1 MLKEIL
7 KIKKGSPSY
16 LGQIEIDGKP
26 FELPNGILNKMVTG
40 CGATTLAIED
50 NCKTIVCSPR
60 VKLLDNKSVQHK
72 NTLLVKGGVNKTTIG
87 KYIEE
92 TPIPK
97 ILVTYDSLYKVID
110 CIDDYSGWRVV
121 VDEFQC
127 ILNDASFKADT
138 EIKLLEKLNSFPY
151 VTYLS
156 ATPILDKYLEQIEFF
171 KDMPYIELDWE
182 DKELVEV
189 HRTQVNEP
197 LVAAQNIVLSYM
209 RGEYPVLPT
218 PDGELVE
225 SKEAVI
231 FLNSVTSI
239 VNIIKNT
246 KLKPEQVNIIVA
258 NNDDNDAIIKK
269 LGEGYGNGTI
279 PLKGEPHKLIT
290 MCTSTAYMGV
300 DFYSECAST
309 FVISDCT
316 KINTSIDIST
326 ELSQIAGRQ
335 RLKTNPFRKHIFFY
349 YNTMAGAYSEEEFE
363 ENIKNKCELSQ
374 LEVDFYNKA
383 PEMLKTKFITD
394 NIRNRQ
400 ILGYLESYTMWNEST
415 KQFEFNKLAQL
426 SDRFAYDVQHYNY
439 QNGVIV
445 QKLLEE
451 SRKFDTSSAEA
462 IETYKTTVAHS
473 IRNTAFA
480 DRMKEYCEY
489 RRAGGLCANVAAQ
502 SLYHKY
508 PELKTYY
515 DVLGEETIK
524 ELSYQESN
532 LKDEYAFQIKRDD
545 VQTRID
551 MRFKDGDRLSN
562 VELKARIQCIYEEQG
577 LNKRAKGADIKRFGY
592 NTKAIKITLP
602 SGERVNGV
610 ELKKVA

>member
-1 MLKEIL
+1 MEKKII
-7 KIKKGSPSY
+7 KIKAGCQY
-16 LGQIEIDGKP
+16 LSEVEIDGKP
-26 FELPNGILNKMVTG
+26 FELPNGILNKMLTG
-40 CGATTLAIED
+40 CGGTTLALKSEY
-50 NCKTIVCSPR
+50 NTIICSPR
-60 VKLLDNKSVQHK
+60 VKLLDNKKEQFPSA
-72 NTLLVKGGVNKTTIG
+72 LLVKGGVSKTLVG
-87 KYIEE
+87 GYIAEN
-92 TPIPK
+92 PLSK

-110 CIDDYSGWRVV
+110 CIEDFSKWRVV

-138 EIKLLEKLNSFPY
+138 EIKLLERLKTLPY

-156 ATPILDKYLEQIEFF
+156 ATPILDKYLEQIDFF
-171 KDMPYIELDWE
+171 DDIPYIELDWE
-182 DKELVEV
+182 DKELVEI
-189 HRTQVNEP
+189 HRFQVNEP
-197 LVAAQNIVLSYM
+197 LVAAQNLVLSYM
-209 RGEYPVLPT
+209 RGEYPVLVV
-218 PDGELVE
+218 DNEEVQ

-258 NNDDNDAIIKK
+258 NNDDNDTIIKK
-269 LGEGYGNGTI
+269 LGENYANGRI
-279 PLKGEPHKLIT
+279 PQKGEPHKLIT

-309 FVISDCT
+309 FVISDCRRV
-316 KINTSIDIST
+316 NTSVDIAT

-349 YNTMAGAYSEEEFE
+349 YNTMAGAFTQEEFE
-363 ENIKNKCELSQ
+363 KCIQDKCELTQ
-374 LEVDFYNKA
+374 QEVDYYNMA
-383 PEMLKTKFITD
+383 PEMLKSKFAND

-400 ILGYLESYTMWNEST
+400 ILGYSETYTMWNENT
-415 KQFEFNKLAQL
+415 KRFEFNKLAQV

-473 IRNTAFA
+473 IRNTAFIE
-480 DRMKEYCEY
+480 RMKEYCEY
-489 RRAGGLCANVAAQ
+489 RREGGLFSNIRSR
-502 SLYHKY
+502 SLSSKY

-515 DVLGEETIK
+515 DVLGEDTIRA
-524 ELSYQESN
+524 LSYQESN
-532 LKDEYAFQIKRDD
+532 LKDEYAFVTKRND
-545 VQTRID
+545 VQNRID

-577 LNKRAKGADIKRFGY
+577 LSKRDKGADIKRFGFS
-592 NTKAIKITLP
+592 TKAIKITLP

-610 ELKKVA
+610 EIKRAA